1 MIRDKGESNL
11 ILYKAAVTNIVDG
24 KSIGTSVLVKDY
36 YTLQSAVRG
45 ADGFKL
51 NNSAIV
57 EVREYDLSQTA
68 VIAWDDLMVDTGK
81 TVYRS
86 GTL

>member
-36 YTLQSAVRG
+36 HTLQSAVRG

-81 TVYRS
+81 TVYQN